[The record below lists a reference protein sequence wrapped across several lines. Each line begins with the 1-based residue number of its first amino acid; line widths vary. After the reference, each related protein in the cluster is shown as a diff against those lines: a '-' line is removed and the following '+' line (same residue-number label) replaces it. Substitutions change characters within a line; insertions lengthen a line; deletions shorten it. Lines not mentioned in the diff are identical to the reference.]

1 MLLGW
6 SFSEVLLSI
15 QHAWIKTSCV
25 TLAVIRK
32 DIIGV
37 ALLSSLSAPD
47 NCPLTLIKHRDVDI
61 FLLVAA
67 SLGDY
72 CSTIIM
78 MPEKRA
84 EAAVNHIHEKRP
96 ISKQTSDGIK
106 IDCVLDPM
114 RTLTRD
120 L

>member
-1 MLLGW
+1 M
-6 SFSEVLLSI
+6 
-15 QHAWIKTSCV
+15 SCV

-37 ALLSSLSAPD
+37 DSLSSLSPPD
-47 NCPLTLIKHRDVDI
+47 NGPLHLWHQARVQTLIKHRDVDI

-72 CSTIIM
+72 CSAIVT
-78 MPEKRA
+78 MPQKRA
-84 EAAVNHIHEKRP
+84 EAAVNHINEKRP

-106 IDCVLDPM
+106 IDCILDPM